1 MAPQVG
7 PVLFPF
13 TGYGVGGSHISTF
26 LLAGGL
32 AEHGVRAVVIA
43 AEGSTVAR
51 EAMARGLEVVIE
63 PGNAA
68 TRRETLRDIRRL
80 PARRRLLR
88 SFGRRAIVHCSD
100 IWAAQSWGTTAKSL
114 GLPFI
119 YHHRAFIGKRAHDR
133 LLIRLANRVI
143 SISEACSD
151 NLKDAGAGPARN
163 ILNPFEAIPDPE
175 EHRDARAEFARR
187 WPIDGLRVIG
197 FSANFQLRKRARFF
211 VEVAGV
217 IAARDAKTR
226 FVVFGRDRD
235 ETAAQLEAYAASL
248 GIGDRIFF
256 AGFRSP
262 PERNIAA
269 VDLLAIPA
277 LSEPFGRTLVE
288 AILLGVPYVATDD
301 AGHSEIA
308 RRWGGGALVPP
319 EASAETFAR
328 TVLDI
333 LDRPAGAALGPEA
346 RAAVAEELRP
356 ATHAA
361 RVIEVYRETVA

>member
-1 MAPQVG
+1 MAPGVG

-26 LLAGGL
+26 LLARAL
-32 AEHGVRAVVIA
+32 VDHGIRAVIIA
-43 AEGSTVAR
+43 VDGSTVAR
-51 EAMARGLEVVIE
+51 EAKARGLEVVIE
-63 PGNAA
+63 PGPAA
-68 TRRETLRDIRRL
+68 TRRETLRDIRRS

-100 IWAAQSWGTTAKSL
+100 IWAAQSWGTIAKSL

-119 YHHRAFIGKRAHDR
+119 YHHRAFISNRVHDR
-133 LLIRLANRVI
+133 LLIGLANRVI
-143 SISEACSD
+143 SISEACSR
-151 NLKDAGAGPARN
+151 NLKDVGAGSARS

-175 EHRDARAEFARR
+175 EHRGARAEFAGR
-187 WPIDGLRVIG
+187 WPIEGLRLIG
-197 FSANFQLRKRARFF
+197 FSANFQRRKRARFF
-211 VEVAGV
+211 VEAAGA
-217 IAARDAKTR
+217 IAARDDKTR

-235 ETAAQLEAYAASL
+235 ETAAELEAFAASL
-248 GIGDRIFF
+248 GIGDRILF

-277 LSEPFGRTLVE
+277 LAEPFGRTLVE

-301 AGHSEIA
+301 AGHTEIA
-308 RRWGGGALVPP
+308 RRWGGGALVPID
-319 EASAETFAR
+319 ASAETFAQA
-328 TVLDI
+328 VLDT
-333 LDRPAGAALGPEA
+333 LYQPAGAALGPEA
-346 RAAVAEELRP
+346 RGAVAEELRP

-361 RVIEVYRETVA
+361 RVIDVYRETVA